1 MKNNKISG
9 FQWAMT
15 IFVFFVITMAL
26 SIMLRDFQSIIGV
39 KHFIFEVTDLAPLIA
54 AIICILVFKYKK
66 VQLAGLKF
74 SISLKVI
81 ERLLLA
87 LILPLVILIIGMYS
101 FNTFADS
108 FILLQSTGLSV
119 PITHILIGHILMAFV
134 VEFGFRSYLQNIV
147 ETKMNTF
154 FASIVVG
161 LMYSVFSANTTY
173 GTEFAA
179 YNFLYTFSFSMI
191 LGELIRATKG
201 RTIYIATTF
210 HASMT
215 FGLIFLF
222 SEEIGDLFSIKV
234 IAISTA
240 IVAVGYIGLS
250 LIIRGIAYLTTRR
263 NLEEL
268 EPNNYLDHVN
278 DDEETNHTKAEKSSS
293 NIKNAEKTGVATAS
307 TVGIAKNDTENTV
320 ADEPSIHEGTENT
333 VADEPSIH
341 EGTEKTEPQHH
352 IDNQTESNHDED
364 HDITSESVESAES
377 VKQAPQS
384 DDLTNDSNED
394 EKQSLKEPATYKED
408 RRSSVVIDAEKHIE
422 KTEEQSSDKNK

>member
-26 SIMLRDFQSIIGV
+26 SIMLRDFQSVIGV

-66 VQLAGLKF
+66 IQLAGLKF

-87 LILPLVILIIGMYS
+87 LILPLIILIIGMYS

-173 GTEFAA
+173 DTEFAA

-278 DDEETNHTKAEKSSS
+278 DDEETNHTEAEKSSS
-293 NIKNAEKTGVATAS
+293 NIKDAEKTGVATAS
-307 TVGIAKNDTENTV
+307 TIGIAKNDTENTV
-320 ADEPSIHEGTENT
+320 ADEPSIHEGTE
-333 VADEPSIH
+333 
-341 EGTEKTEPQHH
+341 KTESQHH

-364 HDITSESVESAES
+364 HDITSKSVESAES
-377 VKQAPQS
+377 VKHAPQS

-394 EKQSLKEPATYKED
+394 ETEQSLKEPATYKED

>member
-26 SIMLRDFQSIIGV
+26 SIMLRDFQSRIGV

-74 SISLKVI
+74 TISLKVI
-81 ERLLLA
+81 ERILLA
-87 LILPLVILIIGMYS
+87 LILPLIILIIGMYS

-108 FILLQSTGLSV
+108 FILLQSTDLSV

-161 LMYSVFSANTTY
+161 LIYSVFSANTTY

-215 FGLIFLF
+215 FGLVFLF

-240 IVAVGYIGLS
+240 IVAVAYIGLS
-250 LIIRGIAYLTTRR
+250 LIIRGIAYLTTKRS
-263 NLEEL
+263 LDEV

-278 DDEETNHTKAEKSSS
+278 DDSESEDAKDDKATTQDHKAEK
-293 NIKNAEKTGVATAS
+293 AATAGAV
-307 TVGIAKNDTENTV
+307 TATTAGIAKHDNVTTSDEEANVHQENNPTSEVDQSENQSVATQDAERVIVPEATESTDQDPN
-320 ADEPSIHEGTENT
+320 I
-333 VADEPSIH
+333 
-341 EGTEKTEPQHH
+341 
-352 IDNQTESNHDED
+352 QTEVDTNN
-364 HDITSESVESAES
+364 AN
-377 VKQAPQS
+377 
-384 DDLTNDSNED
+384 DDKN
-394 EKQSLKEPATYKED
+394 QSLKEPSTYKDD

-422 KTEEQSSDKNK
+422 KTEEQSSDTNK

>member
-320 ADEPSIHEGTENT
+320 ADEPSIHEGTE
-333 VADEPSIH
+333 
-341 EGTEKTEPQHH
+341 KTEPQHH

-422 KTEEQSSDKNK
+422 KTQEQSSDKNK

>member
-26 SIMLRDFQSIIGV
+26 SIMLRDFQSVIGV

-66 VQLAGLKF
+66 IQLAGLKF

-87 LILPLVILIIGMYS
+87 LILPLIILIIGMYS

-173 GTEFAA
+173 DTEFAA

-278 DDEETNHTKAEKSSS
+278 DDEETNHTEAEKSSS
-293 NIKNAEKTGVATAS
+293 NIKDAEKTGVATAS

-320 ADEPSIHEGTENT
+320 ADEPSIHEGTE
-333 VADEPSIH
+333 
-341 EGTEKTEPQHH
+341 KTESQHH

-364 HDITSESVESAES
+364 HDITSKSVEPAES
-377 VKQAPQS
+377 VKHAPQS

-394 EKQSLKEPATYKED
+394 ETEQSLKEPATYKED

>member
-26 SIMLRDFQSIIGV
+26 SIMLRDFQSVIGV

-66 VQLAGLKF
+66 IQLAGLKF

-87 LILPLVILIIGMYS
+87 LILPLIILIIGMYS

-173 GTEFAA
+173 DTEFAA

-250 LIIRGIAYLTTRR
+250 LIIRCIAYLTTRR

-278 DDEETNHTKAEKSSS
+278 DDEETNHTEAEKSSS
-293 NIKNAEKTGVATAS
+293 NIKDAEKTGVATAS

-320 ADEPSIHEGTENT
+320 ADEPSIHEGTE
-333 VADEPSIH
+333 
-341 EGTEKTEPQHH
+341 KTESQHH

-364 HDITSESVESAES
+364 HDITSKSVESAES
-377 VKQAPQS
+377 VKHAPQS

-394 EKQSLKEPATYKED
+394 ETEQSLKEPATYKED

>member
-26 SIMLRDFQSIIGV
+26 SIMLRDFQSVIGV

-54 AIICILVFKYKK
+54 AIICIVIFKYKK

-81 ERLLLA
+81 ERILLA
-87 LILPLVILIIGMYS
+87 LILPLIILIIGMYS

-278 DDEETNHTKAEKSSS
+278 DDEETNHTEAEKSSS
-293 NIKNAEKTGVATAS
+293 NIKDVEKTGVATAS
-307 TVGIAKNDTENTV
+307 TIGIAKNDTENTV
-320 ADEPSIHEGTENT
+320 ADEPSIHEGTE
-333 VADEPSIH
+333 
-341 EGTEKTEPQHH
+341 KTESQHH

-364 HDITSESVESAES
+364 HDITSESVESVES
-377 VKQAPQS
+377 VKHAPQS

-394 EKQSLKEPATYKED
+394 ETEQSLKEPATYKED

>member
-15 IFVFFVITMAL
+15 IFVFFVISMAL

-87 LILPLVILIIGMYS
+87 LILPLIILIIGMYS

-278 DDEETNHTKAEKSSS
+278 DDEETNHTEAEKSSS
-293 NIKNAEKTGVATAS
+293 NIKDAEKTGVATAS

-320 ADEPSIHEGTENT
+320 ADEPSIHEGTE
-333 VADEPSIH
+333 
-341 EGTEKTEPQHH
+341 KTEDQHH

-364 HDITSESVESAES
+364 HDITLESVESAES
-377 VKQAPQS
+377 VKHAPQS

-394 EKQSLKEPATYKED
+394 EIQSLKEPATYKED

>member
-26 SIMLRDFQSIIGV
+26 SIMLRDFQSVIGV

-66 VQLAGLKF
+66 IQLAGLKF

-87 LILPLVILIIGMYS
+87 LILPLIILIIGMYS

-173 GTEFAA
+173 DTEFAA

-268 EPNNYLDHVN
+268 ELNNYLDHVN
-278 DDEETNHTKAEKSSS
+278 DDEETNHTEAEKSSS
-293 NIKNAEKTGVATAS
+293 NIKDAEKTGVATAS

-320 ADEPSIHEGTENT
+320 ADEPSIHEGTE
-333 VADEPSIH
+333 
-341 EGTEKTEPQHH
+341 KTESQHH

-364 HDITSESVESAES
+364 HDITSKSVESAES
-377 VKQAPQS
+377 VKHAPQS

-394 EKQSLKEPATYKED
+394 ETEQSLKEPATYKED

>member
-26 SIMLRDFQSIIGV
+26 SIMLRDFQSVIGV

-66 VQLAGLKF
+66 IQLAGLKF

-87 LILPLVILIIGMYS
+87 LILPLIILIIGMYS

-173 GTEFAA
+173 DTEFAA

-250 LIIRGIAYLTTRR
+250 LIIRDIAYLTTRR

-278 DDEETNHTKAEKSSS
+278 DDEETNHTEAEKSSS
-293 NIKNAEKTGVATAS
+293 NIKDAEKTGVATAS

-320 ADEPSIHEGTENT
+320 ADEPSIHEGTE
-333 VADEPSIH
+333 
-341 EGTEKTEPQHH
+341 KTESQHH

-364 HDITSESVESAES
+364 HDITSKSVESAES
-377 VKQAPQS
+377 VKHAPQS

-394 EKQSLKEPATYKED
+394 ETEQSLKEPATYKED

>member
-87 LILPLVILIIGMYS
+87 LILPLIILIIGMYS

-250 LIIRGIAYLTTRR
+250 LIIRGIVYLTTRR

-278 DDEETNHTKAEKSSS
+278 DDEETNHTEAEKSSS
-293 NIKNAEKTGVATAS
+293 NIKDAEKTGVATAS
-307 TVGIAKNDTENTV
+307 TVGITKNDTEKT
-320 ADEPSIHEGTENT
+320 A
-333 VADEPSIH
+333 ADEPSIH

-352 IDNQTESNHDED
+352 IDNQTESNHDEH

-377 VKQAPQS
+377 VKHAPQS

-394 EKQSLKEPATYKED
+394 EIQSLKEPATYKED

>member
-87 LILPLVILIIGMYS
+87 LILPLIILIFGMYS

-250 LIIRGIAYLTTRR
+250 LIIRGVAYLTTRR

-278 DDEETNHTKAEKSSS
+278 DDEETNHTEAEKSSS
-293 NIKNAEKTGVATAS
+293 NIKDAEKTGVATAS
-307 TVGIAKNDTENTV
+307 TVGIAKNDTE
-320 ADEPSIHEGTENT
+320 
-333 VADEPSIH
+333 
-341 EGTEKTEPQHH
+341 KTEPQHH
-352 IDNQTESNHDED
+352 IDNQTESNHDEH

-377 VKQAPQS
+377 VKHAPQS

-394 EKQSLKEPATYKED
+394 EIQSLKEPATYKED

>member
-26 SIMLRDFQSIIGV
+26 SIMLRDFQSVIGV

-54 AIICILVFKYKK
+54 AIICIVIFKYKK

-81 ERLLLA
+81 ERILLA
-87 LILPLVILIIGMYS
+87 LILPLIILIIGMYS

-134 VEFGFRSYLQNIV
+134 VEFGFRSYIQNIV

-250 LIIRGIAYLTTRR
+250 LIIRGITYLTTRR

-278 DDEETNHTKAEKSSS
+278 DDEETNHTEAEKSSS
-293 NIKNAEKTGVATAS
+293 NIKDVEKTGVATAS
-307 TVGIAKNDTENTV
+307 TIGIAKNDTENTV
-320 ADEPSIHEGTENT
+320 ADEPSIHEGTE
-333 VADEPSIH
+333 
-341 EGTEKTEPQHH
+341 KTESQHH

-364 HDITSESVESAES
+364 HDITSESVESVES
-377 VKQAPQS
+377 VKHAPQS

-394 EKQSLKEPATYKED
+394 ETEQSLKEPATYKED

>member
-26 SIMLRDFQSIIGV
+26 SIMLRDFQSVIGV

-66 VQLAGLKF
+66 IQLAGLKF

-87 LILPLVILIIGMYS
+87 LILPLIILIIGMYS

-173 GTEFAA
+173 DTEFAA

-215 FGLIFLF
+215 FGLLFLF

-278 DDEETNHTKAEKSSS
+278 DDEETNHTEAEKSSS
-293 NIKNAEKTGVATAS
+293 NIKDAEKTGVATAS

-320 ADEPSIHEGTENT
+320 ADEPSIHEGTE
-333 VADEPSIH
+333 
-341 EGTEKTEPQHH
+341 KTESQHH

-364 HDITSESVESAES
+364 HDITSKSVESAES
-377 VKQAPQS
+377 VKHAPQS

-394 EKQSLKEPATYKED
+394 ETEQSLKEPATYKED

>member
-26 SIMLRDFQSIIGV
+26 SIMFRDFQSVIGV

-66 VQLAGLKF
+66 IQLAGLKF

-87 LILPLVILIIGMYS
+87 LILPLIILIIGMYS

-173 GTEFAA
+173 DTEFAA

-278 DDEETNHTKAEKSSS
+278 DDEETNHTEAEKSSS
-293 NIKNAEKTGVATAS
+293 NIKDAEKTGVATAS

-320 ADEPSIHEGTENT
+320 ADEPSIHEGTE
-333 VADEPSIH
+333 
-341 EGTEKTEPQHH
+341 KTESQHH

-364 HDITSESVESAES
+364 HDITSKSVESAES
-377 VKQAPQS
+377 VKHAPQS

-394 EKQSLKEPATYKED
+394 ETEQSLKEPATYKED

>member
-26 SIMLRDFQSIIGV
+26 SIMLRDFQSVIGV

-66 VQLAGLKF
+66 IQLAGLKF

-87 LILPLVILIIGMYS
+87 LILPLIILIIGMYS

-173 GTEFAA
+173 DTEFAA

-278 DDEETNHTKAEKSSS
+278 DDEETNHTEAEKSSS
-293 NIKNAEKTGVATAS
+293 NIKDAEKTGVATAS

-320 ADEPSIHEGTENT
+320 ADEPSIHEGTE
-333 VADEPSIH
+333 
-341 EGTEKTEPQHH
+341 KTESQHH

-364 HDITSESVESAES
+364 HDITSKSVESAES
-377 VKQAPQS
+377 VKHAPQS

-394 EKQSLKEPATYKED
+394 ETEQSLKEPATYKEG

>member
-87 LILPLVILIIGMYS
+87 LILPLIILIIGMYS

-108 FILLQSTGLSV
+108 FILLQSTVLSV

-250 LIIRGIAYLTTRR
+250 LIIRGIVYLTTRR

-278 DDEETNHTKAEKSSS
+278 DDEETNHTEAEKSSS
-293 NIKNAEKTGVATAS
+293 NIKDAEKTGVATAS
-307 TVGIAKNDTENTV
+307 TVGIAKNDTEKT
-320 ADEPSIHEGTENT
+320 A
-333 VADEPSIH
+333 ADEPSIH

-352 IDNQTESNHDED
+352 IDNQTESNHDEH

-377 VKQAPQS
+377 VKHAPQS

-394 EKQSLKEPATYKED
+394 EIQSLKEPATYKED

>member
-87 LILPLVILIIGMYS
+87 LILPLIILIIGMYS

-278 DDEETNHTKAEKSSS
+278 DDKETNPTETEKSSS
-293 NIKNAEKTGVATAS
+293 NIKDAEKTGVATTS
-307 TVGIAKNDTENTV
+307 TVGIAKNDTETTV
-320 ADEPSIHEGTENT
+320 ADEPS
-333 VADEPSIH
+333 SH
-341 EGTEKTEPQHH
+341 EGTEKTEHQHH
-352 IDNQTESNHDED
+352 TDDQTVSNHDED
-364 HDITSESVESAES
+364 YVITSESVESAES
-377 VKQAPQS
+377 TESVKHAPQS

>member
-26 SIMLRDFQSIIGV
+26 SIMLRDFQSVIGV

-66 VQLAGLKF
+66 IQLAGLKF

-87 LILPLVILIIGMYS
+87 LILPLIILIIGMYS

-173 GTEFAA
+173 DTEFAA

-278 DDEETNHTKAEKSSS
+278 DDEETNHTEAEKSSS
-293 NIKNAEKTGVATAS
+293 NIKDAEKTGVATAS

-320 ADEPSIHEGTENT
+320 ADEPSIHEGTE
-333 VADEPSIH
+333 
-341 EGTEKTEPQHH
+341 KTESQHH

-364 HDITSESVESAES
+364 HDITSKSVESAES
-377 VKQAPQS
+377 VKHAPQS

-394 EKQSLKEPATYKED
+394 ETEQSLKEPATYKED

-422 KTEEQSSDKNK
+422 KTEEQSSDKIGRAHV

>member
-26 SIMLRDFQSIIGV
+26 SIMLRDFQSVIGV

-66 VQLAGLKF
+66 IQLAGLKF

-87 LILPLVILIIGMYS
+87 LILPLLILIIGMYS

-173 GTEFAA
+173 DTEFAA

-278 DDEETNHTKAEKSSS
+278 DDEETNHTEAEKSSS
-293 NIKNAEKTGVATAS
+293 NIKDAEKTGVATAS

-320 ADEPSIHEGTENT
+320 ADEPSIHEGTE
-333 VADEPSIH
+333 
-341 EGTEKTEPQHH
+341 KTESQHH

-364 HDITSESVESAES
+364 HDITSKSVESAES
-377 VKQAPQS
+377 VKHAPQS

-394 EKQSLKEPATYKED
+394 ETEQSLKEPATYKED

>member
-66 VQLAGLKF
+66 IQLAGLKF

-87 LILPLVILIIGMYS
+87 LILPLIILIIGMYS

-278 DDEETNHTKAEKSSS
+278 DDEETNHTEAEKSSS
-293 NIKNAEKTGVATAS
+293 NIKDVEKTGVATAS

-320 ADEPSIHEGTENT
+320 ANES
-333 VADEPSIH
+333 SIH
-341 EGTEKTEPQHH
+341 EGTEKTEAQHH
-352 IDNQTESNHDED
+352 IDNQTESNHDEN

-377 VKQAPQS
+377 VKHVPQS

-394 EKQSLKEPATYKED
+394 EKKQSLKEPATYKED

>member
-87 LILPLVILIIGMYS
+87 LILPLIILIIGMYS

-201 RTIYIATTF
+201 HTIYIATTF

-278 DDEETNHTKAEKSSS
+278 DDEETNHTEAEKSSS
-293 NIKNAEKTGVATAS
+293 NIKDAEKAGVATAS

-320 ADEPSIHEGTENT
+320 TDEPN
-333 VADEPSIH
+333 IH

-377 VKQAPQS
+377 VKHAPQS

-394 EKQSLKEPATYKED
+394 EIQSLKEPATYKED

>member
-1 MKNNKISG
+1 MKKNKISG

-66 VQLAGLKF
+66 IQLAGLKF

-87 LILPLVILIIGMYS
+87 LILPLIILIIGMYS

-278 DDEETNHTKAEKSSS
+278 DDEETNHTEAEKSSS
-293 NIKNAEKTGVATAS
+293 NIKDVEKTGVATAS
-307 TVGIAKNDTENTV
+307 TVGIAKNDTENTL
-320 ADEPSIHEGTENT
+320 
-333 VADEPSIH
+333 ADEPSIH
-341 EGTEKTEPQHH
+341 EGTEKTESQHH
-352 IDNQTESNHDED
+352 IDNLTESNHDED

-377 VKQAPQS
+377 VKHAPQS

-394 EKQSLKEPATYKED
+394 ETEQSLKEPATYKED

>member
-26 SIMLRDFQSIIGV
+26 SIMLRDFQSVIGF

-54 AIICILVFKYKK
+54 AIICIVIFKYKK

-81 ERLLLA
+81 ERILLA
-87 LILPLVILIIGMYS
+87 LILPLIILIIGMYS

-278 DDEETNHTKAEKSSS
+278 DDEETNHTEAEKSSS
-293 NIKNAEKTGVATAS
+293 NIKDVEKTGVATAS
-307 TVGIAKNDTENTV
+307 TIGIAKNDTENTV
-320 ADEPSIHEGTENT
+320 ADEPSIHEGTE
-333 VADEPSIH
+333 
-341 EGTEKTEPQHH
+341 KTESQHH

-364 HDITSESVESAES
+364 HDITSESVESVES
-377 VKQAPQS
+377 VKHAPQS

-394 EKQSLKEPATYKED
+394 ETEQSLKEPATYKED

>member
-1 MKNNKISG
+1 MKKNKISG

-26 SIMLRDFQSIIGV
+26 SIMLRDFQSVIGV

-66 VQLAGLKF
+66 IQLAGLKF

-87 LILPLVILIIGMYS
+87 LILPLIILIIGMYS

-278 DDEETNHTKAEKSSS
+278 DDEETNHTEAEKSSS
-293 NIKNAEKTGVATAS
+293 NIKDIEKTGVATAS
-307 TVGIAKNDTENTV
+307 TVGIAKNDTENTL
-320 ADEPSIHEGTENT
+320 
-333 VADEPSIH
+333 ADEPSIH
-341 EGTEKTEPQHH
+341 EGTEKTESQHH
-352 IDNQTESNHDED
+352 IDNLTESNHDED

-377 VKQAPQS
+377 VKHAPQS

-394 EKQSLKEPATYKED
+394 ETEQSLKEPATYKED

>member
-250 LIIRGIAYLTTRR
+250 LIIRCIAYLTTRR

-307 TVGIAKNDTENTV
+307 TVGIAKND
-320 ADEPSIHEGTENT
+320 TENT

>member
-26 SIMLRDFQSIIGV
+26 SIMLRDFQSVIGV

-54 AIICILVFKYKK
+54 AIICIVIFKYKK

-81 ERLLLA
+81 ERILLA
-87 LILPLVILIIGMYS
+87 LILPLIILIIGMYS

-278 DDEETNHTKAEKSSS
+278 DDEETNHTEAEKSSS
-293 NIKNAEKTGVATAS
+293 NIKEVEKTGVATAS
-307 TVGIAKNDTENTV
+307 TIGIAKNDTENTV
-320 ADEPSIHEGTENT
+320 ADEPSIHEGTE
-333 VADEPSIH
+333 
-341 EGTEKTEPQHH
+341 KTESQHH

-364 HDITSESVESAES
+364 HDITSESVESVES
-377 VKQAPQS
+377 VKHAPQS

-394 EKQSLKEPATYKED
+394 ETEQSLKEPATYKED

>member
-26 SIMLRDFQSIIGV
+26 SIMLRDFQSVIGV

-66 VQLAGLKF
+66 IQLAGLKF

-87 LILPLVILIIGMYS
+87 LILPLIILIIGMYS

-119 PITHILIGHILMAFV
+119 PITHILMAFV

-173 GTEFAA
+173 DTEFAA

-278 DDEETNHTKAEKSSS
+278 DDEETNHTEAEKSSS
-293 NIKNAEKTGVATAS
+293 NIKDAEKTGVATAS

-320 ADEPSIHEGTENT
+320 ADEPSIHEGTE
-333 VADEPSIH
+333 
-341 EGTEKTEPQHH
+341 KTESQHH

-364 HDITSESVESAES
+364 HDITSKSVESAES
-377 VKQAPQS
+377 VKHAPQS

-394 EKQSLKEPATYKED
+394 ETEQSLKEPATYKED

>member
-26 SIMLRDFQSIIGV
+26 SIMLRDFQSVIGV

-66 VQLAGLKF
+66 IQLAGLKF

-87 LILPLVILIIGMYS
+87 LILPLIILIIGMYS

-173 GTEFAA
+173 DTEFAA

-278 DDEETNHTKAEKSSS
+278 DDEETNHTEAEKSSS
-293 NIKNAEKTGVATAS
+293 NIKDAEKTGVATAS

-320 ADEPSIHEGTENT
+320 ADEPSIHEGTE
-333 VADEPSIH
+333 
-341 EGTEKTEPQHH
+341 KTESQHH

-364 HDITSESVESAES
+364 HDITSKSVESAES
-377 VKQAPQS
+377 VKHAPQS

-394 EKQSLKEPATYKED
+394 ETEQSLKEPATYKED
-408 RRSSVVIDAEKHIE
+408 IRSSVVIDAEKHIE

>member
-173 GTEFAA
+173 GKEFAA

-320 ADEPSIHEGTENT
+320 ADEPSIHEGTE
-333 VADEPSIH
+333 
-341 EGTEKTEPQHH
+341 KTEPQHH

>member
-87 LILPLVILIIGMYS
+87 LILPLIILIIGMYS

-278 DDEETNHTKAEKSSS
+278 DDEETNHTEAEKSSS
-293 NIKNAEKTGVATAS
+293 NIKDAEKTGVATAS
-307 TVGIAKNDTENTV
+307 TVGVAKND
-320 ADEPSIHEGTENT
+320 TENT

-352 IDNQTESNHDED
+352 TGNQTESNHDED

-394 EKQSLKEPATYKED
+394 EIEQSLKEPATYKED

-422 KTEEQSSDKNK
+422 KTEEQPSDKNK

>member
-26 SIMLRDFQSIIGV
+26 SIMLRDFQSVIGV

-54 AIICILVFKYKK
+54 AIICIVIFKYKK

-81 ERLLLA
+81 ERILLA
-87 LILPLVILIIGMYS
+87 LILPLIILIIGMYS

-108 FILLQSTGLSV
+108 FILLQLTGLSV

-278 DDEETNHTKAEKSSS
+278 DDEETNHTEAEKSSS
-293 NIKNAEKTGVATAS
+293 NIKDVEKTGVATAS
-307 TVGIAKNDTENTV
+307 TIGIAKNDTENTV
-320 ADEPSIHEGTENT
+320 ADEPSIHEGTE
-333 VADEPSIH
+333 
-341 EGTEKTEPQHH
+341 KTESQHH

-364 HDITSESVESAES
+364 HDITSESVESVES
-377 VKQAPQS
+377 VKHAPQS

-394 EKQSLKEPATYKED
+394 ETEQSLKEPATYKED

>member
-26 SIMLRDFQSIIGV
+26 SIMLRDFQSVIGV

-66 VQLAGLKF
+66 IQLAGLKF

-87 LILPLVILIIGMYS
+87 LILPLIILIIGMYS

-119 PITHILIGHILMAFV
+119 PITHILIGHILMAFI

-173 GTEFAA
+173 DTEFAA

-278 DDEETNHTKAEKSSS
+278 DDEETNHTEAEKSSS
-293 NIKNAEKTGVATAS
+293 NIKDAEKTGVATAS

-320 ADEPSIHEGTENT
+320 ADEPSIHEGTE
-333 VADEPSIH
+333 
-341 EGTEKTEPQHH
+341 KTESQHH

-364 HDITSESVESAES
+364 HDITSKSVESAES
-377 VKQAPQS
+377 VKHAPQS

-394 EKQSLKEPATYKED
+394 ETEQSLKEPATYKED

>member
-87 LILPLVILIIGMYS
+87 LILPLIILIIGMYS

-250 LIIRGIAYLTTRR
+250 LIIRGIVYLTTRR

-278 DDEETNHTKAEKSSS
+278 DDEETNHTEAEKSSS
-293 NIKNAEKTGVATAS
+293 NIKDAEKTGVATAS
-307 TVGIAKNDTENTV
+307 TVGIAKNDTEKT
-320 ADEPSIHEGTENT
+320 AAG
-333 VADEPSIH
+333 EPSIH

-352 IDNQTESNHDED
+352 IDNQTESNHDEH

-377 VKQAPQS
+377 VKHAPQS

-394 EKQSLKEPATYKED
+394 EIQSLKEPATYKED

>member
-87 LILPLVILIIGMYS
+87 LILPLIILIIGMYS

-250 LIIRGIAYLTTRR
+250 LIIRGIVYLTTRR

-278 DDEETNHTKAEKSSS
+278 DDEETNHTEAEKSSS
-293 NIKNAEKTGVATAS
+293 NIKDAEKTGVATAS
-307 TVGIAKNDTENTV
+307 TVGIAKNDTEKT
-320 ADEPSIHEGTENT
+320 AP
-333 VADEPSIH
+333 DEPSIH

-352 IDNQTESNHDED
+352 IDNQTESNHDEH

-377 VKQAPQS
+377 VKHAPQS

-394 EKQSLKEPATYKED
+394 EIQSLKEPATYKED

>member
-26 SIMLRDFQSIIGV
+26 SIMLRDFQSVIGV

-54 AIICILVFKYKK
+54 AIICIVIFKYKK

-81 ERLLLA
+81 ERILLA
-87 LILPLVILIIGMYS
+87 LILPLIILIIGMYS

-278 DDEETNHTKAEKSSS
+278 DDEETNHTEAEKSSS
-293 NIKNAEKTGVATAS
+293 NIKDVKKTGVATAS
-307 TVGIAKNDTENTV
+307 TIGIAKNDTENTV
-320 ADEPSIHEGTENT
+320 ADEPSIHEGTE
-333 VADEPSIH
+333 
-341 EGTEKTEPQHH
+341 KTESQHH

-364 HDITSESVESAES
+364 HDITSESVESVES
-377 VKQAPQS
+377 VKHAPQS

-394 EKQSLKEPATYKED
+394 ETEQSLKEPATYKED